1 MSSPAADR
9 SRTVSEISKTPWW
22 YVPGAAGTM
31 ASAFSRHE
39 PRAEMMRVIT
49 YPVYLSLA
57 FGAKLRGRL
66 YQQNHAVGI
75 VNDLKQTAAQRA
87 ADILGLLIV
96 LLAPLFLASVFDPFG
111 IWWGLA
117 LAYAFVPAIAIRQ
130 QGSRIAAREMS
141 RKKLTEELGPTG
153 IALSCIARG
162 KKSAPGDGK
171 LLIQGLA
178 HQYQQN
184 HTVGLVAH
192 TDKHLTVYALLG
204 FKRIGTTLA
213 MKYPAAG
220 E

>member
-1 MSSPAADR
+1 MSSPATGR
-9 SRTVSEISKTPWW
+9 FRTVNEISKTPWW

-31 ASAFSRHE
+31 AAAFSRHE
-39 PRAEMMRVIT
+39 PGAGLMRVIT

-75 VNDLKQTAAQRA
+75 VNDLKPSAAHRV
-87 ADILGLLIV
+87 ADRLGLLIV
-96 LLAPLFLASVFDPFG
+96 LFSPFLVASLFDPFG

-117 LAYAFVPAIAIRQ
+117 LAYAFVPVLAVRR
-130 QGSRIAAREMS
+130 QGSRSAEREMS
-141 RKKLTEELGPTG
+141 RKKLAKDLGPSG
-153 IALSCIARG
+153 VELSCIARG
-162 KKSAPGDGK
+162 KKSASGDGK

-192 TDKHLTVYALLG
+192 TDKHLTLYALMG

>member
-1 MSSPAADR
+1 
-9 SRTVSEISKTPWW
+9 
-22 YVPGAAGTM
+22 
-31 ASAFSRHE
+31 
-39 PRAEMMRVIT
+39 MMRVIT
-49 YPVYLSLA
+49 YPVYLSIA

-75 VNDLKQTAAQRA
+75 VNDLKPSAAHRV
-87 ADILGLLIV
+87 ADILSLLIV
-96 LLAPLFLASVFDPFG
+96 HLSPLVVAVLLTPPGV
-111 IWWGLA
+111 WWGVA
-117 LAYAFVPAIAIRQ
+117 VAYAFVPVLAVRR
-130 QGSRIAAREMS
+130 QGSRSAEREMS
-141 RKKLTEELGPTG
+141 RKKLAKDLGPTG
-153 IALSCIARG
+153 VELSCIARG
-162 KKSAPGDGK
+162 KKSASGDGK

-192 TDKHLTVYALLG
+192 TDKHLTLYALMG